1 MKKTREA
8 NERSSEELRKGL
20 FSCLPVRGHS
30 IFTWILL
37 LPFLTAYLP
46 WRGQFLT
53 RKWTKI
59 GAYWPPT
66 HVNLST
72 SFLNDHWL
80 LLLVNCGVSRTINHW
95 FWTFW
100 SSSES
105 LSFQAFPLEI
115 CEIESIL
122 LSHSK
127 LSIFLDILILVRKMQ
142 AQSQLQNTKILLTN
156 RSKLYHQLV
165 WNSTTVKTSLENTT
179 LHVVLGMVMPPWVLL
194 WLLLSS
200 YAAANT
206 LTTTITSEHIN
217 TARIN
222 FNYVVFSPQDTIT
235 YL

>member
-1 MKKTREA
+1 MDKNR
-8 NERSSEELRKGL
+8 
-20 FSCLPVRGHS
+20 CLLTTYPPQSVNV
-30 IFTWILL
+30 IFEWPWILL
-37 LPFLTAYLP
+37 
-46 WRGQFLT
+46 
-53 RKWTKI
+53 I
-59 GAYWPPT
+59 
-66 HVNLST
+66 
-72 SFLNDHWL
+72 
-80 LLLVNCGVSRTINHW
+80 VNCGVSRTINHW
-95 FWTFW
+95 VWTFW
-100 SSSES
+100 SSSKS
-105 LSFQAFPLEI
+105 SSFQAFPLEI

-127 LSIFLDILILVRKMQ
+127 LSIFLDIFILVRKMQ

-206 LTTTITSEHIN
+206 WTTTITSEHIN

-222 FNYVVFSPQDTIT
+222 FNYVVFSPQGTIISKAICV
-235 YL
+235 